1 MDWGYKLQYNQRM
14 PKVFEI
20 NGFKFFFF
28 SNEGNPLEPCHIHV
42 RKSGCLAK
50 LWITDKVDIADN
62 IGFSASELNEI
73 KKMAENNIILITEAW
88 NDFFNGKCQSKK
100 NLV

>member
-1 MDWGYKLQYNQRM
+1 M
-14 PKVFEI
+14 
-20 NGFKFFFF
+20 
-28 SNEGNPLEPCHIHV
+28 
-42 RKSGCLAK
+42 AK

-88 NDFFNGKCQSKK
+88 NDFFNGKC
-100 NLV
+100 

>member
-1 MDWGYKLQYNQRM
+1 M

-42 RKSGCLAK
+42 RKSSCLAK
-50 LWITDKVDIADN
+50 LWITEKVDIADN

-88 NDFFNGKCQSKK
+88 NDFFNGKC
-100 NLV
+100 

>member
-1 MDWGYKLQYNQRM
+1 M

-28 SNEGNPLEPCHIHV
+28 LYEKNKLVLCHIYV

-88 NDFFNGKCQSKK
+88 NDFFNGKC
-100 NLV
+100 

>member
-1 MDWGYKLQYNQRM
+1 MAWGNKLQYNWRM

-42 RKSGCLAK
+42 RKSGLMKIICGFCL
-50 LWITDKVDIADN
+50 
-62 IGFSASELNEI
+62 
-73 KKMAENNIILITEAW
+73 
-88 NDFFNGKCQSKK
+88 
-100 NLV
+100 